1 MLSNSFLQNITRGW
15 IINLDLYLFSQ
26 QMGRTDELANPLQ
39 KCLFYFLPAE
49 SKIHFQERLSDFKT
63 WM

>member
-1 MLSNSFLQNITRGW
+1 MLSNSFLQNITGGW

-39 KCLFYFLPAE
+39 
-49 SKIHFQERLSDFKT
+49 
-63 WM
+63 